1 MAIGGRIECT
11 NYATTC
17 HRLATT
23 EIDGKPYCP
32 SCATGIHGPRG
43 GYVRTR
49 YNERTAQ
56 GRSLERTSRDQPAAP
71 PQGRLGSQAP
81 GRRQPQV
88 MVATSGLP
96 GSTIAGV
103 ALSALGGAVC
113 GSTQT
118 ASCGTV

>member
-11 NYATTC
+11 NYATSC

-56 GRSLERTSRDQPAAP
+56 VARSNARLVISQPH
-71 PQGRLGSQAP
+71 RHK
-81 GRRQPQV
+81 
-88 MVATSGLP
+88 
-96 GSTIAGV
+96 AG
-103 ALSALGGAVC
+103 
-113 GSTQT
+113 
-118 ASCGTV
+118 